1 MSTLLGT
8 YATQPRT
15 RERNTWRQNLL
26 VAAVI
31 LSFITVSVHSARLR
45 PFWYD
50 EMSTFFIS
58 SIPGLREML
67 KGTVTDGNP
76 PLYFLLARLCLKLP
90 IQTELALRIPAIAGC
105 VAAAMCVY
113 RFVRHG
119 TSASLALL
127 SMTCFLG
134 SMARIYSIEARG
146 YCILLAFAGL
156 VLCCWQARIY
166 GSKLAPIG
174 IALGVTGAIL
184 THQYGVLYTT
194 LPIFAGEAI
203 ATVRRRRLDLSVIGS
218 VLTGSLML
226 LSTFPPM
233 LRGQRVLLEA
243 IRTAPAFW
251 ARPQIGHLALYP
263 KYVPPFV
270 AIVALIVGL
279 FAPLIYATGVKPSIA
294 LPAKTKPEEYAAV
307 STLALFLPIMLLV
320 THLRSGYFQERY
332 AIGSAMGLAMLI
344 GLVFSHGRLSAFAWP
359 ASLYCFTI
367 ALLGLWHMSKP
378 GFYVPQLD
386 PILLSAGHEYQIVV
400 DNPVQFYPAWWY
412 ADDNLRQRLH
422 FLLDPPYAKTID
434 DFVGDYSIALEQP
447 YLPMKIDSYAEF
459 VAIHSRFFLYSHG
472 EHEWLIGRLA
482 AEGWKIELVLS
493 SGVRNIYLVTSP
505 QYVSGN

>member
-1 MSTLLGT
+1 MSTLLAT
-8 YATQPRT
+8 YNTQPQT
-15 RERNTWRQNLL
+15 RERNTCRQNLL
-26 VAAVI
+26 AATVI
-31 LSFITVSVHSARLR
+31 LSFIAVSVHSARLR
-45 PFWYD
+45 PFWFD

-67 KGTVTDGNP
+67 KGTTTDGNP

-90 IQTELALRIPAIAGC
+90 IHTELALRIPAIAGC
-105 VAAAMCVY
+105 VVAAMCVY

-119 TSASLALL
+119 ASASLALL

-134 SMARIYSIEARG
+134 SMARIYSIEARS
-146 YCILLAFAGL
+146 YCVLLAFTGL
-156 VLCCWQARIY
+156 VLCCWQTRIY
-166 GSKLAPIG
+166 GSKHAPIG
-174 IALGVTGAIL
+174 IALGVAGAIL

-226 LSTFPPM
+226 LATFPPM

-251 ARPQIGHLALYP
+251 ARPQFGQLAFYP
-263 KYVPPFV
+263 RYVPPFI
-270 AIVALIVGL
+270 AIVALIVGMVAL
-279 FAPLIYATGVKPSIA
+279 LTYAMGVKPGIA
-294 LPAKTKPEEYAAV
+294 SPADTTPEEYAAA

-320 THLRSGYFQERY
+320 THLGSGYFQERY
-332 AIGSAMGLAMLI
+332 AIGSAMGLAILI
-344 GLVFSHGRLSAFAWP
+344 GLVFSHGRLSALAWP

-367 ALLGLWHMSKP
+367 ALLGLWQMGKP
-378 GFYVPQLD
+378 GLFYVAQLD
-386 PILLSAGHEYQIVV
+386 PMLASAGHEYPIVV
-400 DNPVQFYPAWWY
+400 DNAVQFYPAWWY

-434 DFVGDYSIALEQP
+434 DFVGDYSVALEQP
-447 YLPMKIDSYAEF
+447 YLPMKIDSYSEF

-472 EHEWLIGRLA
+472 EHEWLIGRLTT
-482 AEGWKIELVLS
+482 EGWTIQPLLS
-493 SGVRNIYLVTSP
+493 SSGTRNIYLVTAPGS
-505 QYVSGN
+505 